1 MLWLTENDTGRNLE
15 TVLKETTRDNKG
27 WPDAQNAR
35 GVEAMRALTS
45 GSGHTEGVEHCRVNA
60 ICKPWVGRH
69 PTTKKRKALG
79 PSSELDDKQWPVL
92 HSALLV
98 SE

>member
-1 MLWLTENDTGRNLE
+1 MLWLTENDSGRNLE

-45 GSGHTEGVEHCRVNA
+45 GSDTQKGLNTAESMRFVN
-60 ICKPWVGRH
+60 
-69 PTTKKRKALG
+69 LG
-79 PSSELDDKQWPVL
+79 
-92 HSALLV
+92 
-98 SE
+98 